1 MSNEVVDLG
10 WILVEFNTKQKIKKQ
25 LKVSCP
31 EVLLACSV
39 MLLREKMFPIP
50 LVYFTTN

>member
-10 WILVEFNTKQKIKKQ
+10 WILVEFNTKQ

-31 EVLLACSV
+31 EVLLACSL